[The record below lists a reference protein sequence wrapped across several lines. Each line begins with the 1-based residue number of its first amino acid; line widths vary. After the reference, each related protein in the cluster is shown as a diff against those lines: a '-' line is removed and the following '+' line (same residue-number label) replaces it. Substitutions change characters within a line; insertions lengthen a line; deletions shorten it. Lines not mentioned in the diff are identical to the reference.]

1 MIPIL
6 QDAINLAR
14 KKKTLPTVLSSKEL
28 REALA
33 VAVRERSIFSAR
45 TVHGKY
51 LGVLHATLIQL
62 LEGKDANGA
71 PIGIPEAR
79 LRLKWALNALQYDPA
94 HGFGLPEEMDI
105 PPAMPGGLTDLG
117 SRQRLDLILKTQWDV
132 LTNAARR
139 TKELEPERV
148 AMFPAW
154 QLVRIETKNVPR
166 GFRRNKGGELIPDP
180 EKGWQARFK
189 TAGATGP
196 GAALLMAWKVSN
208 VWNELGSVELFN
220 DSLGTN
226 HPPFAFNSGMG
237 WREVPVEEA
246 TRILG
251 APPVNKTRPMDAAK
265 LPPARAS
272 EAGLPPATV
281 ERLKRDL
288 AAVEAKDGVLSM
300 DDILKR
306 AVKRAKEARPQ

>member
-6 QDAINLAR
+6 QDAIDLAR

-45 TVHGKY
+45 TVHGRY
-51 LGVLHATLIQL
+51 LQILHLTLVQL

-71 PIGIPEAR
+71 PLGIPEAR

-94 HGFGLPEEMDI
+94 HGFGLPEELDI

-148 AMFPAW
+148 EMFPAW
-154 QLVRIETKNVPR
+154 QLVRIESKSVPR
-166 GFRRNKGGELIPDP
+166 GFRRTKGGELVPEP
-180 EKGWQARFK
+180 EKGWRARFAKVGSSAAAIAAMMDWK
-189 TAGATGP
+189 TSPTWEA
-196 GAALLMAWKVSN
+196 
-208 VWNELGSVELFN
+208 LGSVELFN

-251 APPVNKTRPMDAAK
+251 APPVNKIRPMDAAS

-288 AAVEAKDGVLSM
+288 AAVEAKDGVLTL